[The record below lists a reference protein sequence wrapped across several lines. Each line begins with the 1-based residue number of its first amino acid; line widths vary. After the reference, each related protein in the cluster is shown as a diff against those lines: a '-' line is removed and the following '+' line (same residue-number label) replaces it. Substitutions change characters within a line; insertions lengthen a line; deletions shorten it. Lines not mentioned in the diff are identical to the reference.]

1 MEPVPYDILEAMVQ
15 CFGKAFH
22 YKDGVATFFLS
33 QGVSRALV
41 DKYRNEPKFVWT
53 RRMLTELARIHSKA
67 ASNNARFSRRCACLR
82 RFLTPRCSTGMP
94 LRMHFGRSSR

>member
-33 QGVSRALV
+33 QGVSRAWWTNTGTNRSLFGLGECS
-41 DKYRNEPKFVWT
+41 RN
-53 RRMLTELARIHSKA
+53 
-67 ASNNARFSRRCACLR
+67 
-82 RFLTPRCSTGMP
+82 
-94 LRMHFGRSSR
+94 